1 MADTYGLLG
10 TAVRPADLN
19 ENEWIVVPADHE
31 YIGVVRVCNQSAVAE
46 TFRLA
51 HNAVAGASTGED
63 WDFYNHALGIGQ
75 TKDITME
82 MGPLETLRVQVSTID
97 VISFKFTGIDRD
109 NS

>member
-1 MADTYGLLG
+1 MSDTFGLLG
-10 TAVRPADLN
+10 VGVRPANLN

-31 YIGVVRVCNQSAVAE
+31 YIGVVRVCNQSANAE

-63 WDFYNHALGIGQ
+63 WDCYNTPIEVGETI
-75 TKDITME
+75 DITME

-97 VISFKFTGIDRD
+97 VISFIFTGIYRD

>member
-1 MADTYGLLG
+1 MADTFGLLG
-10 TAVRPADLN
+10 VGVRPANLN

-31 YIGVVRVCNQSAVAE
+31 YIGVVRVCNQSAAPE

-51 HNAVAGASTGED
+51 HNAVTGASTGED
-63 WDFYNHALGIGQ
+63 WDCYNTPIGIGQ
-75 TKDITME
+75 TIDITME
-82 MGPLETLRVQVSTID
+82 MAALETLRVQVSTID